1 MTPEDRLFKVTE
13 EMGHG
18 LATAA
23 ASMDRLADAYTD
35 HDRRA
40 EKRSDEEVALLREM
54 LGELRALKTRSDRI
68 EERLIVVNEHRQGE
82 GIVGRVISPLF
93 RRFPG
98 VPEWLREEIRW
109 AMRLLLLTG
118 LVVLLVTAFGR
129 SVAATF
135 LGEIIGVEAPVEVQ
149 DVRPED

>member
-1 MTPEDRLFKVTE
+1 
-13 EMGHG
+13 
-18 LATAA
+18 
-23 ASMDRLADAYTD
+23 
-35 HDRRA
+35 
-40 EKRSDEEVALLREM
+40 
-54 LGELRALKTRSDRI
+54 
-68 EERLIVVNEHRQGE
+68 
-82 GIVGRVISPLF
+82 
-93 RRFPG
+93 